1 MDKTEIINNTE
12 FKKWIQQLKSTV
24 AATRNTIAFSLNSQV
39 LALYW
44 EIGKQIAEK
53 QNKSAW
59 GSCLVETVANELH
72 VNFPEIK
79 GFSRRN
85 VYAMVQWYKFYATKY
100 QFVPRGVAQ
109 IPWGHNRL
117 IISKISSID
126 EAEYYC
132 RKTIENNWDRDTL
145 ELQIKA
151 DLFRTEGCIANNF
164 AITLPQTQSLLA
176 EQTFKDPYNFDF
188 LGLEN
193 DALEKAIEDELVKHI
208 TAFLLEMGK
217 GFAFLGRQYKIE
229 IGETDYFI
237 DMLFYHVELRC
248 YIVIELKAGKFK
260 PEYAGKLNYYLSAID
275 TQLRKDGD
283 NHTIG
288 IILCKMKN
296 KIDVEYAL
304 RDIQKSMGISE
315 YHLTNAIPEN
325 IKPQLPTVEELE
337 EKLKDDENE

>member
-1 MDKTEIINNTE
+1 MDERETISNNN
-12 FKKWIQQLKSTV
+12 FRDWIRQLKKAVV
-24 AATRNTIAFSLNSQV
+24 AARSKLAFSLNSQV
-39 LALYW
+39 LELYW
-44 EIGKQIAEK
+44 EIGRQIAEK
-53 QNKSAW
+53 QQESVW
-59 GSCLVETVANELH
+59 GSNIVEKVAHELH
-72 VNFPEIK
+72 VEFPEIK

-85 VYAMVQWYKFYATKY
+85 VYAMVQWYKFYAVKY
-100 QFVPRGVAQ
+100 PFVPQHVAQ

-117 IISKISSID
+117 IISKISSLD

-151 DLFRTEGCIANNF
+151 GLFKTEGCLANNF
-164 AITLPQTQSLLA
+164 ALTLPESQSSLA

-193 DALEKAIEDELVKHI
+193 DALEKSIEDELVKHI

-229 IGETDYFI
+229 IGEADYFI

-260 PEYAGKLNYYLSAID
+260 PEYAGKLNFYLSAID

-283 NHTIG
+283 NPTIG

-304 RDIQKSMGISE
+304 RDIQKPMGISE
-315 YHLTNAIPEN
+315 YHLTNAVPDN

-337 EKLKDDENE
+337 EKLNDTGDE